1 MIVTIDDYCF
11 DCTETGEISRL
22 MKSGTWKKIPN
33 RPNHCKGYNVIMINK
48 KQYMRW
54 QIIAHAFLK
63 YDLNNKTVVVCYLDQ
78 NKLNSGIDNIDI
90 RDKMIKISIK
100 NSNKN
105 EILKESLTNDE
116 SLTDNESMTES
127 MTESS

>member
-1 MIVTIDDYCF
+1 
-11 DCTETGEISRL
+11 

-63 YDLNNKTVVVCYLDQ
+63 YDLNNKTVIVCYLDQ
-78 NKLNSGIDNIDI
+78 NKLNHSIDNIDI
-90 RDKMIKISIK
+90 RYKSTKTLK
-100 NSNKN
+100 NDSK
-105 EILKESLTNDE
+105 KES
-116 SLTDNESMTES
+116 S
-127 MTESS
+127 